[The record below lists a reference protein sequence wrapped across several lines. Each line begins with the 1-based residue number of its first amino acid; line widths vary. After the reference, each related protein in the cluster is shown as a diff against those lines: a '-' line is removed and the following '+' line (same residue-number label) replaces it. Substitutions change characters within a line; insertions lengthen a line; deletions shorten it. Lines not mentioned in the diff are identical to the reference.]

1 MKITLINCPMW
12 ATREPPIRVAQ
23 VAGSLIS
30 KGFDTYCFDVNNYL
44 YKKRSDDNKNL
55 WAWEQVVFWGKQ
67 DNIKEY
73 FKENK
78 EQIDFCIKQIVTS
91 CPDVICFW
99 LMTSSYVSTMV
110 FLKIFAKQIQNHYN
124 FIRLHRNFKFNDRLF
139 SSM

>member
-1 MKITLINCPMW
+1 MW

-30 KGFDTYCFDVNNYL
+30 KGFDTCCFDTCCFDVNNYL
-44 YKKRSDDNKNL
+44 YKQCSDDNKNL